1 MTTAIDVKVTVTPEA
16 AARVAELGFQ
26 KEFDQL
32 IEHARTTIPGV
43 RWIEVRMEPPYDT
56 HDQEEACD
64 LDSDCQQSAA
74 QQSQCQGR
82 TSTGNSRP
90 FRQTCAGISR
100 RFQPLW
106 ATIHEG
112 QTVF

>member
-56 HDQEEACD
+56 HDQEEAVIWIRIANNQ
-64 LDSDCQQSAA
+64 LLNNPSVKAYSNWKLETFSSDVC
-74 QQSQCQGR
+74 R
-82 TSTGNSRP
+82 Y
-90 FRQTCAGISR
+90 
-100 RFQPLW
+100 L
-106 ATIHEG
+106 ATIP
-112 QTVF
+112 TVVGYDS